1 MLSRSIGVRGLT
13 ATLFNMTVGGGI
25 FAMPALVAQMVGAS
39 AIYAYL
45 ACAIAML
52 CIVLAFSVAGSRVP
66 SAGGTAVYAEAAF
79 GPLAGFLTGTLGW
92 LSDTLAVAAVMAGL
106 AAAIGALVP
115 ALGGVVAR
123 TVLVAAILG
132 TFAWINVRGVRHGTR
147 VAEVMTIAK
156 LLPLL
161 ILVGAAAFAGG
172 GAMWRVGPLPDIATI
187 GRASLV
193 LIFAFSGAES
203 VMALGGEVLRPTR
216 TIPMALV
223 AALALVTSLYI
234 SVQLAAAVGL
244 GSALTATPN
253 ATLAIA
259 AGNLLGPNGRL
270 LLAIGTVV
278 SMTGFA
284 SVAVM
289 TTPRL
294 VYAIA
299 CRGLLP
305 SWLARVHPV
314 RRTPAAA
321 IITHTTISFLLSSS
335 GTFAAL
341 AVLASVSVVAV
352 YFMACLSALQLQ
364 RRGITASVVS
374 TSSAPERPV
383 LHVPAP
389 VLGAGAA
396 FCVALLAQATSLE
409 LLMIAALLAA
419 ATVWYLIHLV
429 LGRISAA
436 PEMAY

>member
-1 MLSRSIGVRGLT
+1 
-13 ATLFNMTVGGGI
+13 MTVGGGI

-39 AIYAYL
+39 AVYAYL

-52 CIVLAFSVAGSRVP
+52 CIVLAFAVAGSRVP

-79 GPLAGFLTGTLGW
+79 GPLVGFLTGTLGW

-161 ILVGAAAFAGG
+161 VLVGAAAFAGG
-172 GAMWRVGPLPDIATI
+172 GAMWQMGPLPDLGTI

-193 LIFAFSGAES
+193 LIFAFSGPES

-216 TIPMALV
+216 TIPIALV

-244 GSALTATPN
+244 GSALSATPN

-299 CRGLLP
+299 SRGLLP
-305 SWLARVHPV
+305 GWLARVHPV

-321 IITHTTISFLLSSS
+321 IIAHTTISFLLSSS

-352 YFMACLSALQLQ
+352 YFMACVSALQLQ
-364 RRGITASVVS
+364 RRGVTA
-374 TSSAPERPV
+374 TAAPAGTAPERPV
-383 LHVPAP
+383 IHVPAP
-389 VLGAGAA
+389 VLAAGAA
-396 FCVALLAQATSLE
+396 FCVALLTQATSPE
-409 LLMIAALLAA
+409 LLMIAGLLAA
-419 ATVWYLIHLV
+419 ATVWYLIHLA

-436 PEMAY
+436 PTMAY